1 MYSLNTGFFFH
12 FHLYLRSQVN
22 FKVYFRKKEWKMWK
36 PTMPHSDGI
45 VSYCCICMGIVSD
58 LESRGLSKL
67 VIINTRGLLKL
78 FFCKKL
84 HWTIYNRH
92 GHICLLH
99 LPPHMVMRSLLMCC
113 SSALYP
119 LSLYFNRSLPS
130 FLTFSFNREK

>member
-67 VIINTRGLLKL
+67 VIINARGLLKL

-84 HWTIYNRH
+84 YRMIYNRH
-92 GHICLLH
+92 ICLLYH
-99 LPPHMVMRSLLMCC
+99 PPYMVMQYLCC

-119 LSLYFNRSLPS
+119 LSLYFNCSPPT